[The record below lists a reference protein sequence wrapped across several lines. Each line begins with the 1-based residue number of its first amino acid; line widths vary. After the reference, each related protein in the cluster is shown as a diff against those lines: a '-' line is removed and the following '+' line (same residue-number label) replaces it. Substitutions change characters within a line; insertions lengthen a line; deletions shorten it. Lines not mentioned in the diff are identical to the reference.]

1 MRKDRV
7 ASVARTSDVP
17 HAGEGIAGE
26 PPRVLSPG
34 PLRFGKGKDQGMAER
49 LTKTGARNVFYGGSI
64 FFFTIFVG
72 LTAHSHY
79 YMRTTST
86 DESTLTDS
94 VVRGKHVWEKNAC
107 INCHTLLGE
116 GAYFAPE
123 LGNVWKRYGGVE
135 DPEGAREALK
145 AWMAAQ
151 PSGAEGRRQM
161 PQFNLTEQEVN
172 DLADF
177 LEWTS
182 KIKTQDWPPNDAG

>member
-1 MRKDRV
+1 MTKRQTRLFFIGGTALFAVIFLAMTVDSHRQFDELTNADRITPEV
-7 ASVARTSDVP
+7 SA
-17 HAGEGIAGE
+17 
-26 PPRVLSPG
+26 
-34 PLRFGKGKDQGMAER
+34 GKD
-49 LTKTGARNVFYGGSI
+49 
-64 FFFTIFVG
+64 
-72 LTAHSHY
+72 
-79 YMRTTST
+79 
-86 DESTLTDS
+86 
-94 VVRGKHVWEKNAC
+94 VWHANNC

-182 KIKTQDWPPNDAG
+182 KIKTQNWPPNDAG